1 MNKKLLISILI
12 GAGLLA
18 SCSSGSSSS
27 SSAATPAFNVT
38 GVQVGKMVGD
48 NDGADFSTKIT
59 FTYNGTNT
67 SSWKFGFYMP
77 RSFNTLVSETQNY
90 NPNLLMQICAVGSTE
105 QCTTLQYQRESSITD
120 ADLSAGYTTVLAP
133 ATGFSLVNGQQ
144 YIISLLHNNQWN
156 AGNYSAVP
164 QNFFIISGSNI
175 ANNTPE
181 SSVYTLLDYNSAAVT
196 AGVTEKMNSNWGNSN
211 PAVSAAN
218 IVPSPVHYIPTGD
231 SFTLTNGVVIHNLLA
246 GADNTVANF
255 MKEDLAKDLGIATS
269 VDNASAT
276 TGILIRNISDP
287 VLAEFFSDKPEG
299 YLIDISSDGIL
310 IETQNNTGAFYALQS
325 LRQLWNQSATIDGAE
340 IADYPRFKYR
350 GVLLDS
356 ARHFF
361 SVAEIKSLIDIAATH
376 KLNTLHMHFSDD
388 EGFRIGLAGYNT
400 IPALAD
406 SRGYGNNSMIGLMF
420 LQGNLD
426 KTNYTNISYPTV
438 NTTYAG
444 TYSEVELKSLISYA
458 NARGITII
466 PEIDMPGHARAMIK
480 AFPQELVDP
489 NDLSQYI
496 SVQGY
501 SDDVLPV
508 CTYTAG
514 TSVGPQFTPLINNIV
529 TKTAALFSQQKTL
542 YAVNNEI
549 SVGGDEVSSGA
560 WTNDSSCSGSWA
572 SLDAL
577 GKSHKF
583 FQMLSEQ
590 NGNLKISG
598 WQQYVQNDDVSLGS
612 NIVPPANSG
621 HVWVWNQGLSPWGGT
636 DGESQ
641 AMELANSGYP
651 TVLAYADQN
660 YFDLAYTPD
669 ITEPGFTWAAAYLD
683 TYSALS
689 SAISA
694 SRTINGVTSAKQ
706 ANILGL
712 EGTLWSENLT
722 NYNHMIYMAL
732 PKMAGLSEAAWS
744 DTATT
749 TENNQPNWQNLAT
762 RLGCGQ
768 TGFLA
773 YLNKLYGVNYRGY
786 PNGIALEAPNACQP

>member
-1 MNKKLLISILI
+1 MKKIIGILI

-18 SCSSGSSSS
+18 GCSSGNSSSS
-27 SSAATPAFNVT
+27 PTTPAFNVT
-38 GVQVGKMVGD
+38 GVQVGKMTGD
-48 NDGADFSTKIT
+48 DAGADFSTKIS
-59 FTYNGTNT
+59 FTYSGSTT
-67 SSWKFGFYMP
+67 SSWQFGFYMP
-77 RSFNTLVSETQNY
+77 RSFNKLVSATQNI
-90 NPNLLMQICAVGSTE
+90 NPNLVMQICAAESAT
-105 QCTTLQYQRESSITD
+105 QCASLVYQRESSITS

-133 ATGFSLVNGQQ
+133 QSGFSLVSGQQ
-144 YIISLLHNNQWN
+144 YIISLLHNNQWS

-164 QNFFIISGSNI
+164 QNFFIISGNNI

-181 SSVYTLLDYNSAAVT
+181 SSVYTLLDYDSAAVT
-196 AGVTEKMNSNWGNSN
+196 TGVTEKMNSNWANSS
-211 PAVSAAN
+211 SAATAIN
-218 IVPSPVHYIPTGD
+218 IIPSPVSYIAGGT
-231 SFTLTNGVVIHNLLA
+231 SFMLADGLVIHNLLS

-255 MKEDLAKDLGIATS
+255 MKEDLAKDLGISAS
-269 VDNASAT
+269 VDNAAAT
-276 TGILIRNISDP
+276 SGIVIKTISDSA
-287 VLAEFFSDKPEG
+287 LINNNPEG
-299 YLIDISSDGIL
+299 YLINISGNAIV
-310 IETQNNTGAFYALQS
+310 IEVLNNTGAFYALQS
-325 LRQLWNQSATIDGAE
+325 LRQLWNQSATLNGAT
-340 IADYPRFKYR
+340 IVDYPRFKYR

-356 ARHFF
+356 SRHFF
-361 SVAEIKSLIDIAATH
+361 SVPEIESLIDIAATH

-388 EGFRIGLAGYNT
+388 EGFRIGLDGYNT
-400 IPALAD
+400 IPTLAD

-426 KTNYTNISYPTV
+426 KTNYAGVTYPYV

-444 TYSEVELKSLISYA
+444 TYSEAELKSLISYA

-508 CTYTAG
+508 CTYTTG
-514 TSVGPQFTPLINNIV
+514 TSVGPQFTSLINNIV

-542 YAVNNEI
+542 YALNNEI

-560 WTNDSSCSGSWA
+560 WSNDSSCSGSWA
-572 SLDAL
+572 TLDAL

-621 HVWVWNQGLSPWGGT
+621 HVWVWNQGISLWGGT

-669 ITEPGFTWAAAYLD
+669 INEPGFTWAAAYLD

-689 SAISA
+689 SAVSA
-694 SRTINGVTSAKQ
+694 SRTINGVVPAKQ
-706 ANILGL
+706 TNILGV
-712 EGTLWSENLT
+712 EGTLWSENLA

-744 DTATT
+744 STAIT
-749 TENNQPNWQNLAT
+749 TENNQPDWQNLAT
-762 RLGCGQ
+762 HLGCGQ
-768 TGFLA
+768 SGFLA
-773 YLNKLYGVNYRGY
+773 YLNKLYGVIYRGY
-786 PNGIALEAPNACQP
+786 PKGIALEVPSGQCP